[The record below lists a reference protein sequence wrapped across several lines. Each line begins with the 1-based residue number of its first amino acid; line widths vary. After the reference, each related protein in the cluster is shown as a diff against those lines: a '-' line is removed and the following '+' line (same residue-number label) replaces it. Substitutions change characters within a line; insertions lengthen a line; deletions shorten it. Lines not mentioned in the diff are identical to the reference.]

1 MERSPGYLRCLGVA
15 ITLLILG
22 NVLDGQAETLPHTK
36 QFSDRI
42 RVVYNPPPL
51 GAPGDMSNAGSRT
64 NCPAAATPFTAL
76 SPATTNWGET
86 LDSHPT
92 FWLYLPYVS
101 GQVRLTLTD
110 EITEDVVYQTT
121 FQATDGP
128 GIGQFSMPDTAPS
141 LEVDRLYRWQFSLT
155 CPSGDEAGRVDG
167 IIVRRSP
174 APPFTAQ
181 LQTASPQERV
191 ALYAAQGLWYNAL
204 DAIADLHQAYPQN
217 PALEANWSSLLQSP
231 GVELGILAPEPLI
244 NCCTATPVSPN

>member
-1 MERSPGYLRCLGVA
+1 MERDQRYCVAGVA
-15 ITLLILG
+15 IALLILG
-22 NVLDGQAETLPHTK
+22 SALDGQAETLPHAE
-36 QFSDRI
+36 QFSNRI

-64 NCPAAATPFTAL
+64 NCPAAAIPFTAL

-92 FWLYLPYVS
+92 FWLYLPYAS

-110 EITEDVVYQTT
+110 ERTEDIVYQTT
-121 FQATDGP
+121 FQATDGS
-128 GIGQFSMPDTAPS
+128 GIGQFSMPDTAPG

-155 CPSGDEAGRVDG
+155 CPSGSEAGRVDG
-167 IIVRRSP
+167 VIVRRSP

-181 LQTASPQERV
+181 LQTAPLQERA

-217 PALEANWSSLLQSP
+217 SVLEANWSSLLQSP
-231 GVELGILAPEPLI
+231 GVELGILTPEPLI
-244 NCCTATPVSPN
+244 NCCTVTPVSPN